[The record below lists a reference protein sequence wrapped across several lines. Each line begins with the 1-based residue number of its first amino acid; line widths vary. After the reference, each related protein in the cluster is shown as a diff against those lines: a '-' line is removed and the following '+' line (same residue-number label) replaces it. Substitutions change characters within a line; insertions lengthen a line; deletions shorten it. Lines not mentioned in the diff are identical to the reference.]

1 MRVYY
6 AYKQASK
13 NWYEWVVAYELSAE
27 NHNSTGSGWHE
38 VKELDSFRL
47 DMVFTDPGGQH
58 MISKVVNLAGKANVP
73 ESSQV
78 VFPGPGYQQAT
89 PQLPTF
95 QSIKAVGSRFGGPA
109 GISIVWQ

>member
-6 AYKQASK
+6 AYRQKGN

-27 NHNSTGSGWHE
+27 NHNQAGSGWHE
-38 VKELDSFRL
+38 VKELDSFSL

-58 MISKVVNLAGKANVP
+58 TISKVVNLAGTANVP
-73 ESSQV
+73 ESSRA
-78 VFPGPGYQQAT
+78 VFPGPGKVQTT